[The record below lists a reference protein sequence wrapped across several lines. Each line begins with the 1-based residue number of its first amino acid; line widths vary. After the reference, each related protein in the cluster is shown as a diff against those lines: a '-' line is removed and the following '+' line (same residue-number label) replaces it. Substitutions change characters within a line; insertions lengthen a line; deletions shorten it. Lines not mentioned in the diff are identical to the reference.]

1 MEAQKKIDKSTSA
14 VVIYP
19 PSSFSKKALI
29 DSLEKYSFLYKESI
43 ENPELFWGKA
53 AQEIEWF
60 RSWEKV
66 SNGRF
71 IDSQWFCGGS
81 LNVAFNCL
89 DRHLKGD
96 RRNKRAIIWE
106 GENGECLSYTYEELA
121 KEVAIVANV
130 LKRHGVRKS
139 DTVVIYMPLIPQAII
154 TMLACARIG
163 AIHNVVF
170 AGFSAKA
177 LLERIQDSEASIVVT
192 ADGGFRRGKI
202 IPLKAR
208 VDEAA
213 SMSSQIKKVL
223 VYKRVG
229 CSIQMIPGRDYWM
242 EEELQKVEEHCEPIA
257 LDSEHPLFILYTSGT
272 TGKPKGIVHSSAGYL
287 VQVALSTKMIF
298 DLKEKDLYW
307 CTADI
312 GWITGHSYVVYGPLA
327 NGASIFIYEGAPD
340 YPSVDRFWRLI
351 DAHKITIF
359 YTSPTA
365 IRAFIKWGTSWIENY
380 DLSSLRL
387 LGSVGEP
394 INPEVW
400 LWFYR
405 HVGKER
411 CPIVDTW
418 WQTETGSILISAL
431 PGATP
436 MKPGSATLPF
446 FGILP
451 DVVDEKGQSLP
462 PGRNGFLVIKRP
474 WPSLLRG
481 IHKDETSFKKIYF
494 SRIPGVYFTG
504 DGAYKDE
511 EGYFWITGRIDDV
524 INVSGHRI
532 GSAEVES
539 ALVSHPAVA
548 EAAVVGIPD
557 STKGEA
563 ILGFVTLKE
572 GYLPSTELS
581 EALKD
586 HVVKEIGSLA
596 RPKEIRFL
604 DTLPKTR
611 SGKIV
616 RRLLKEISL
625 EGRITGD
632 TTTLEDSQF
641 IDKIAKAK
649 NDFP

>member
-1 MEAQKKIDKSTSA
+1 MGDQQSQERSYLSLK
-14 VVIYP
+14 IYP
-19 PSSFSKKALI
+19 PHSFSQKALI
-29 DSLEKYSFLYKESI
+29 DTQQKYKALYKESI
-43 ENPELFWGKA
+43 DNPELFWGKV
-53 AQEIEWF
+53 AQEIDWF
-60 RSWEKV
+60 KPWEKT
-66 SNGRF
+66 SNGEL
-71 IDSQWFCGGS
+71 IHPQWFCGGS
-81 LNVAFNCL
+81 LNVSYNCL
-89 DRHLKGD
+89 DRHLKGN
-96 RRNKRAIIWE
+96 RKSKRALVWE
-106 GENGECLSYTYEELA
+106 GENGESLTYSYEELT
-121 KEVAIVANV
+121 KEVCITANV
-130 LKRHGVRKS
+130 LKKHGVGKS

-170 AGFSAKA
+170 AGFSSKS
-177 LLERIQDSEASIVVT
+177 LLERILDSGARLIVT

-202 IPLKAR
+202 IPLKTR

-213 SMSSQIKKVL
+213 SLSNQIKKVL
-223 VYKRVG
+223 VFKRTGSAV
-229 CSIQMIPGRDYWM
+229 QMIEGRDYWM
-242 EEELQKVEEHCEPIA
+242 EKERAGVEEFCDPA
-257 LDSEHPLFILYTSGT
+257 VLDSEQPLFILYTSGT
-272 TGKPKGIVHSSAGYL
+272 TGKPKGIVHSSGGYL
-287 VQVALSTKMIF
+287 VQTAFSTKMIF
-298 DLKEKDLYW
+298 DLKEEDLYW

-340 YPSVDRFWRLI
+340 FPSFDRFWQLI
-351 DAHKITIF
+351 EKYKITIF

-365 IRAFIKWGTSWIENY
+365 IRAFIKWGLQWIANHE
-380 DLSSLRL
+380 LSSLRL

-400 LWFYR
+400 MWFYR
-405 HVGKER
+405 HVGKEK

-418 WQTETGSILISAL
+418 WQTETGSILISPL

-436 MKPGSATLPF
+436 MKPGSATFPF
-446 FGILP
+446 FGISP
-451 DVVDEKGQSLP
+451 EVVDEQGNPLP
-462 PGRNGFLVIKRP
+462 PGRNGFLVIKGP
-474 WPSLLRG
+474 WPSMFRG
-481 IHKDETSFKKIYF
+481 IYKDENSYKKIYF

-532 GSAEVES
+532 GSAEVEN

-557 STKGEA
+557 PYKGEA
-563 ILGFVTLKE
+563 LIAFITLKE
-572 GYLPSTELS
+572 GYLASTELVQV
-581 EALKD
+581 LKD

-596 RPKEIRFL
+596 RPQEIRFL

-616 RRLLKEISL
+616 RRLLKEVSL
-625 EGRITGD
+625 QGRITGD

-641 IDKIAKAK
+641 IDKIGKI
-649 NDFP
+649 